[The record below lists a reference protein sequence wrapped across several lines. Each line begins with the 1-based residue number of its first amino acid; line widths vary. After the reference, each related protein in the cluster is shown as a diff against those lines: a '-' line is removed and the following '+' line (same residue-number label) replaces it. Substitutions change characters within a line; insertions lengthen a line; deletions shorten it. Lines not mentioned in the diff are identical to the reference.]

1 MPNRLLFALTRVA
14 LTMPALALVGSTTG
28 CGVFGLTTEERAA
41 LSQHQAAAK
50 TYYDGNRL
58 SQALDQVRQGLEIES
73 TDYQLN
79 TLRGYCLMRQAG
91 DPRYAPTPA
100 RRRALL
106 DESQAAFDAT
116 LALRPMNQH
125 GPQAL
130 LGDAL
135 LHEAQARL
143 ALEERDQARLE
154 LQNGELAPP
163 ERALRQIRAQE
174 FDLKGN
180 EHLAAAERDLEHLL
194 RRGEILLHAHKHMLN
209 VKSLRGDYA
218 GAVEHGRKFLERSQK
233 SQERTQER
241 YDSTVNVG
249 GEQAIQ
255 HSLGQLVDD
264 ELLVRSQLA
273 NLHFNHKDYELAVT
287 ELDRVLVLDPTRSP
301 DYLNRAH
308 ALAELDRVEEAY
320 RDTQKFLAT
329 QTLAAGHP
337 QVRKA
342 YDLLVELEKKR
353 R

>member
-1 MPNRLLFALTRVA
+1 MTPRKLLALTLIA
-14 LTMPALALVGSTTG
+14 STAS
-28 CGVFGLTTEERAA
+28 CNVFGHTAEERAA
-41 LSQHQAAAK
+41 LAQHQAGAK
-50 TYYDGNRL
+50 TYYEGNRL
-58 SQALDQVRQGLEIES
+58 SQALDQVRQGLAIDPA
-73 TDYQLN
+73 DYQLN

-91 DPRYAPTPA
+91 DARYAPTPA

-143 ALEERDQARLE
+143 ALEERDAAQQE
-154 LQNGELAPP
+154 LTAGELAPP
-163 ERALRQIRAQE
+163 ERALRQIRVQE
-174 FDLKGN
+174 FDLKAN
-180 EHLAAAERDLEHLL
+180 THLASAERDLEHLL
-194 RRGEILLHAHKHMLN
+194 RRGEFLLHAHKHMLN
-209 VKSLRGDYA
+209 IKSLRGDYA
-218 GAVEHGRKFLERSQK
+218 AAVEHGRKFLERSTL

-241 YDSTVNVG
+241 YDSTLHVG

-255 HSLGQLVDD
+255 QSLGQLVDD

-273 NLHFNHKDYELAVT
+273 NLHYKHRDFELTVR
-287 ELDRVLVLDPTRSP
+287 ELDRILVLDPTRSA
-301 DYLNRAH
+301 DYFNRAR
-308 ALAELDRVEEAY
+308 ALGELGRVDEAY

-329 QTLAAGHP
+329 QTLPAGHA
-337 QVRKA
+337 QVRRA

-353 R
+353 Q

>member
-1 MPNRLLFALTRVA
+1 MSSRWLLALTLIA
-14 LTMPALALVGSTTG
+14 SISS
-28 CGVFGLTTEERAA
+28 CGVFGLTSEERAA
-41 LSQHQAAAK
+41 LAQHQAGAK
-50 TYYDGNRL
+50 TYYEGNRFP
-58 SQALDQVRQGLEIES
+58 QALDQVRQGLSIDPS
-73 TDYQLN
+73 DYQLN

-91 DPRYAPTPA
+91 DVRYAPTPA

-106 DESQAAFDAT
+106 DEAQAAFDAT
-116 LALRPMNQH
+116 LALRSINQH

-154 LQNGELAPP
+154 LQASELAPP
-163 ERALRQIRAQE
+163 ERALRQIRVQE
-174 FDLKGN
+174 ADLAAN
-180 EHLAAAERDLEHLL
+180 THLATAERDLEHLL
-194 RRGEILLHAHKHMLN
+194 RRGEYLLHAHKHMLSI
-209 VKSLRGDYA
+209 KSLRGDYA
-218 GAVEHGRKFLERSQK
+218 GAVEHGRKFLERSTL

-241 YDSTVNVG
+241 YDSVLQVG

-255 HSLGQLVDD
+255 RSLGQLVDD

-273 NLHFNHKDYELAVT
+273 NLHYNHRDYELSVQ
-287 ELDRVLVLDPTRSP
+287 ELDRILVLDPTRSA
-301 DYLNRAH
+301 DYFNRAR
-308 ALAELDRVEEAY
+308 ALAELGRVDEAY

-337 QVRKA
+337 QVRRA
-342 YDLLVELEKKR
+342 YDLLVELERKR